1 MHWCW
6 GRRIDK
12 YRSAQG
18 LRRGTS
24 GTAVCCRCGRA
35 SRDSSVAIRIRT
47 KSHAIAYVLV
57 GRWRHESAWTESPPT
72 LRMNQLMTAHIG
84 VDQPASGH
92 NSQLTTGRQAVAPR
106 RHRSTVP
113 LHPWRAELA
122 VASEANDHPCPAPPL
137 PLPPPPCEEGS
148 QTRIK
153 GSQKFGSTCMRLR
166 SFTPQARHRGLW
178 GRARSGGGHG
188 ARDAGGAARWGQGPR
203 EHRLPLYAS
212 ANNSFLFPALC
223 SICTWF
229 TVVHCFHGDRS
240 FWNLD

>member
-6 GRRIDK
+6 VRRIDK

-35 SRDSSVAIRIRT
+35 SSDSSVAIRIRT

-92 NSQLTTGRQAVAPR
+92 NSQPASR
-106 RHRSTVP
+106 RWRRGDTVP
-113 LHPWRAELA
+113 RFHSTPDARNWRWRAQLMA
-122 VASEANDHPCPAPPL
+122 IHAPLRLCLRLHARKVA
-137 PLPPPPCEEGS
+137 
-148 QTRIK
+148 R
-153 GSQKFGSTCMRLR
+153 R
-166 SFTPQARHRGLW
+166 
-178 GRARSGGGHG
+178 
-188 ARDAGGAARWGQGPR
+188 
-203 EHRLPLYAS
+203 
-212 ANNSFLFPALC
+212 
-223 SICTWF
+223 
-229 TVVHCFHGDRS
+229 V
-240 FWNLD
+240 